1 MPSFHSYLREDITL
15 TQQHI
20 YHLNEL
26 GQLEPM
32 QEEPFAL
39 EDKLQ
44 ELVAEYPG
52 LLSGEQMNPDNPRR
66 FILIGREQGIA
77 DIIGGGH
84 RWSLDH
90 LLIDQDAVPT
100 LVEAKRQ
107 GNSEIRREIVGQMM
121 DYAAHATQ
129 TWNVGDIRQAFE
141 ERVSAA
147 GQDSDSVLSELLRSE
162 GETDSDAFWQRVD
175 DNLRAARLRLL
186 FVADGIPDE
195 LARVVEFLNEQ
206 MPRIE
211 VLAVEI
217 KQFRGEA
224 GSSTLVP
231 RVIGRTAE
239 AVAAP
244 SRGSGSRHTVNL
256 NQQTLLESFPDEQI
270 REREAVGR
278 LLEVARKHRAGFN
291 WSTGGVS
298 IRAASPAFKNHLSV
312 AWLYAPGAEGFMSV
326 GGVVFGAGNGL
337 GSINGL
343 ERFFENIPQNV
354 GGVLDN
360 WVNAFSNDEFVT
372 LVERNGIK
380 AWHIS
385 HADAADAANIDLLA
399 ARLDRVLGELRDL
412 PPSS

>member
-1 MPSFHSYLREDITL
+1 M

-147 GQDSDSVLSELLRSE
+147 GQDSDSVLAKLLRSE
-162 GETDSDAFWQRVD
+162 GETDSDAFWQQVET
-175 DNLRAARLRLL
+175 NLRAARLRLL

-217 KQFRGEA
+217 KQFRGET

-278 LLEVARKHRAGFN
+278 LLEVARKHRTGFN
-291 WSTGGVS
+291 WSPAGVS
-298 IRAASPAFKNHLSV
+298 IRARCPASKSQSV
-312 AWLYAPGAEGFMSV
+312 AWLYAPESV
-326 GGVVFGAGNGL
+326 GYMKLGGFIFGEGNGMP
-337 GSINGL
+337 G
-343 ERFFENIPQNV
+343 FFEELPENV
-354 GGVLDN
+354 GKVLDN
-360 WVNAFSNDEFVT
+360 WVNEFSRDEFAI
-372 LVERNGIK
+372 LVEQTGVK
-380 AWHIS
+380 AWQIS
-385 HADAADAANIDLLA
+385 HESAAANIDLLA
-399 ARLDRVLGELRDL
+399 GRLERVLGELREL
-412 PPSS
+412 PAGD

>member
-1 MPSFHSYLREDITL
+1 M

-20 YHLNEL
+20 YHLNES
-26 GQLEPM
+26 GRLEPM
-32 QEEPFAL
+32 QEEPFAA

-44 ELVAEYPG
+44 ELVADNPR
-52 LLSGEQMNPDNPRR
+52 LLSGEQMNPAHPRR

-90 LLIDQDAVPT
+90 LLIDQDAIPT

-107 GNSEIRREIVGQMM
+107 ANSEIRREIVGQMM

-147 GQDSDSVLSELLRSE
+147 GQEPTDVLAELLQE
-162 GETDSDAFWQRVD
+162 EPDVEKFWQDVET
-175 DNLRAARLRLL
+175 NLQTARLRLL

-195 LARVVEFLNEQ
+195 LTRVVEFLNEQ
-206 MPRIE
+206 MPGIE

-217 KQFRGEA
+217 KQFRGET

-231 RVIGRTAE
+231 RVIGRTTE

-244 SRGSGSRHTVNL
+244 TRGSGSRRGKNL
-256 NQQTLLESFPDEQI
+256 NPQTLIESFPDEQS
-270 REREAVGR
+270 RERDAVRR
-278 LLEVARKHRAGFN
+278 LLEVARQHRAGFN
-291 WSTGGVS
+291 WSPGGVS
-298 IRAASPAFKNHLSV
+298 IRAYCPSFKNNQSV
-312 AWLYAPGAEGFMSV
+312 AWLYAPGASGFMGIGEV
-326 GGVVFGAGNGL
+326 NFGAGNGL
-337 GSINGL
+337 HG
-343 ERFFENIPQNV
+343 FFENIPQNLRE
-354 GGVLDN
+354 VLDN
-360 WVNAFSNDEFVT
+360 WVNEFSQDEFVT
-372 LVERNGIK
+372 EVSQTGIK

-385 HADAADAANIDLLA
+385 HQDAAANIDLLA
-399 ARLDRVLGELRDL
+399 ERLERVLRELREL
-412 PPSS
+412 PAVS

>member
-1 MPSFHSYLREDITL
+1 M
-15 TQQHI
+15 TQQRI
-20 YHLNEL
+20 YHLNEQ
-26 GQLEPM
+26 GSLEPM
-32 QEEPFAL
+32 QEKPFDA
-39 EDKLQ
+39 EADLQ
-44 ELVAEYPG
+44 KLVAEYPG

-162 GETDSDAFWQRVD
+162 RETDSDAFWQQVGT
-175 DNLRAARLRLL
+175 NLRAARLRLL

-206 MPRIE
+206 MPGIE

-217 KQFRGEA
+217 KQFLGA
-224 GSSTLVP
+224 TGSSMLVP
-231 RVIGRTAE
+231 RVIGRTSDAI
-239 AVAAP
+239 AAP
-244 SRGSGSRHTVNL
+244 SRSSGSRRGEAL
-256 NQQTLLESFPDEQI
+256 NTQTLIESFSDEQI
-270 REREAVGR
+270 REAVGR
-278 LLEVARKHRAGFN
+278 LLEVARKHRTGFN
-291 WSTGGVS
+291 WSPAGVS
-298 IRAASPAFKNHLSV
+298 IRARCPASKSQSV
-312 AWLYAPGAEGFMSV
+312 AWLYAPESV
-326 GGVVFGAGNGL
+326 GYMKLGGFIFGEGNGMP
-337 GSINGL
+337 G
-343 ERFFENIPQNV
+343 FFEELPENV
-354 GGVLDN
+354 GKVLDD
-360 WVNAFSNDEFVT
+360 WVNEFSRDEFAIR
-372 LVERNGIK
+372 VEQTGVK
-380 AWHIS
+380 AWQITHES
-385 HADAADAANIDLLA
+385 AAANINTLA
-399 ARLDRVLGELRDL
+399 ERLDKVLGKLRNL
-412 PPSS
+412 PPNS

>member
-1 MPSFHSYLREDITL
+1 M

-44 ELVAEYPG
+44 ELVAKDPR

-90 LLIDQDAVPT
+90 LLIDQDAIPT

-141 ERVSAA
+141 KRVAAA
-147 GQDSDSVLSELLRSE
+147 GQDSDSVLAELLQE
-162 GETDSDAFWQRVD
+162 EPDADAFWQRVD

-195 LARVVEFLNEQ
+195 LTRVVEFLNEQ
-206 MPRIE
+206 MPGIE

-217 KQFRGEA
+217 KQFRGET

-239 AVAAP
+239 SVAA
-244 SRGSGSRHTVNL
+244 RGRRAGSGSRAHFTPDIL
-256 NQQTLLESFPDEQI
+256 IESFSEEQI
-270 REREAVGR
+270 KQALAR
-278 LLEVARKHRAGFN
+278 LFAVARRHEARLDGMR
-291 WSTGGVS
+291 GGVS
-298 IRAASPAFKNHLSV
+298 IRARCPASRYPRV
-312 AWLYAPGAEGFMSV
+312 AWLYAPATAGWMGEEGFI
-326 GGVVFGAGNGL
+326 FGHGTGYKDYFDSLPPPLRETLDSWVDQFSQDSFASEVTGTGHRAYAV
-337 GSINGL
+337 S
-343 ERFFENIPQNV
+343 PQ
-354 GGVLDN
+354 
-360 WVNAFSNDEFVT
+360 
-372 LVERNGIK
+372 
-380 AWHIS
+380 
-385 HADAADAANIDLLA
+385 DAADAANINTLA
-399 ARLDRVLGELRDL
+399 ERLDRVLGELRDL
-412 PPSS
+412 PAGD